1 MATSVLTSRLIE
13 ASKTKAKPTGL
24 YLWDSELKGF
34 GVRISPTCVTWLAQ
48 KSLGKGKGSTQR
60 IVVGHYPALS
70 LKEARVK
77 AGQTISALAACED
90 VRSTRAAAKQ
100 SKREYLLSPTVSEAI
115 DNYLTERKRDAA
127 RDPTSR
133 YETEVRRVLEKHV
146 CVELGSST
154 KLRSVTKA
162 DIRALLNKHKD
173 AGHFVA
179 ARNLFAQLRPFFD
192 WCVHEEYLAVSPC
205 VGVTPPSPC
214 EERQHKLTDQEIKA
228 LWSASDEC
236 NSLGPMYR
244 VLLLTAQRRGEVAG
258 MRWQELN
265 LDKAEWLIPASRTK
279 NGREHL
285 VHLSAPVLEIL
296 RTLPQRKPSEYVFGK
311 YPDAPASGFS
321 KATRELHAA
330 MLAKLREHDTET
342 QVSDWRIHDLRRTA
356 ASGMASLGIAPH
368 VVEAV
373 LNHTPAK
380 LQRTYQ
386 VYLYANEKKAALE
399 AWANHVMCLVG
410 RGEDSVIIPINGY
423 VGQARRYG

>member
-13 ASKTKAKPTGL
+13 ASRTKATPNGL

-100 SKREYLLSPTVSEAI
+100 AKREQLVSPTLREASDDYLKEWSRKTRRSSSGSYEKSVRRLFDKIILPELGASKRV
-115 DNYLTERKRDAA
+115 N
-127 RDPTSR
+127 
-133 YETEVRRVLEKHV
+133 EVAKV
-146 CVELGSST
+146 
-154 KLRSVTKA
+154 
-162 DIRALLNKHKD
+162 DIRLLLKTRKD
-173 AGHFVA
+173 AGQYEA
-179 ARNLFAQLRPFFD
+179 ARSLFAQLRPFFD
-192 WCVHEEYLAVSPC
+192 WCVHQDYLAISPC
-205 VGVTPPSPC
+205 VGVTPPDAGK
-214 EERQHKLTDQEIKA
+214 ERQHKLTDQEIKA
-228 LWSASDEC
+228 LWSASHEC

-285 VHLSAPVLEIL
+285 VHLSAPVLDIL
-296 RTLPQRKPSEYVFGK
+296 RSLPQRRPSEYVFGK

-330 MLAKLREHDTET
+330 MLVKLREDDAQA

-386 VYLYANEKKAALE
+386 VYLYANEKETALE
-399 AWANHVMCLVG
+399 AWANHVLELLELQKCYKNVVYL
-410 RGEDSVIIPINGY
+410 RS
-423 VGQARRYG
+423 